1 MATKVNQAA
10 VRHAR
15 KLIEDGDYVLD
26 SDWSERQ
33 PSADQ
38 ENKYLD
44 RHDWDD
50 YSEWYLA
57 EDTSEDKDNKGR
69 YKFPYGDFKKVHRA
83 GVIAAKQRAAQND
96 YPDVE
101 KAADELLQMID
112 KKEGREG

>member
-1 MATKVNQAA
+1 MPTKLNRDALK
-10 VRHAR
+10 HAR
-15 KLIEDGDYVLD
+15 KLIEDGEYLTD

-33 PSADQ
+33 PSADD
-38 ENKYLD
+38 ENRFLN
-44 RHDWDD
+44 RHDWDEF
-50 YSEWYLA
+50 SRWHLA
-57 EDTSEDKDNKGR
+57 EETSEDEDNKGR

-112 KKEGREG
+112 KKEGRES